1 MASHAQLASLQP
13 EENYAHF
20 IDRGVRPNG
29 RALAAARRLAVSAR
43 PLEHGDDRGHGRGN
57 TRVAGSALASVGGTR
72 VLGTARLQIG
82 TPDLEAPRDGSLD
95 VTISLAPAFFGTVT
109 AGGQS
114 TSPAE
119 ARMRCAS
126 HVAACAANVRAV
138 LLAAGVVD
146 LTDLCI
152 EEEAAA
158 WAVTL
163 ELVCLNDD
171 GSLFDVALAAAM
183 ATLRCVRLPAT
194 VPDTTRPDSGLLRV
208 LRQPLEEQRPLPL
221 RNAVASLTCAVWH
234 RCGGGHRVLLCAD
247 SDTESDAEDGG
258 AAAAVGSGGEDAP
271 SKKQKRPKNEL
282 AIADPD
288 KAEEAILQ
296 TAGISVVHGASGGIH
311 GIYSRAPFTN
321 PITLFGVMALTKVA
335 AKDRLGIIDEAT
347 PDLSATPPPV
357 LPAAPAIT
365 EAATQKDIGGSSGGL
380 VAALEA
386 AVGMQEPGGC

>member
-119 ARMRCAS
+119 ARMRCAN

-138 LLAAGVVD
+138 LLAAS
-146 LTDLCI
+146 
-152 EEEAAA
+152 AA
-158 WAVTL
+158 
-163 ELVCLNDD
+163 LN
-171 GSLFDVALAAAM
+171 G
-183 ATLRCVRLPAT
+183 
-194 VPDTTRPDSGLLRV
+194 RPR
-208 LRQPLEEQRPLPL
+208 
-221 RNAVASLTCAVWH
+221 
-234 RCGGGHRVLLCAD
+234 
-247 SDTESDAEDGG
+247 
-258 AAAAVGSGGEDAP
+258 
-271 SKKQKRPKNEL
+271 
-282 AIADPD
+282 IA
-288 KAEEAILQ
+288 
-296 TAGISVVHGASGGIH
+296 
-311 GIYSRAPFTN
+311 
-321 PITLFGVMALTKVA
+321 
-335 AKDRLGIIDEAT
+335 
-347 PDLSATPPPV
+347 
-357 LPAAPAIT
+357 
-365 EAATQKDIGGSSGGL
+365 L
-380 VAALEA
+380 VAPEPVCFCFCALWD
-386 AVGMQEPGGC
+386 PGRLAKTRTSVL